1 MHLIVCY
8 DIVDD
13 GRRGRLYRRMRDF
26 LPRVQKSVF
35 EGEISL
41 ARLTEMRSM
50 VQAQINR
57 NEDTVRIYHLCKA
70 CLPSIEVIGTGPLV
84 EEELGDIIM

>member
-13 GRRGRLYRRMRDF
+13 RRRGRLYRRMRDY

-41 ARLTEMRSM
+41 PRLTEMRSM
-50 VQAQINR
+50 IQGQIDHNK
-57 NEDTVRIYHLCKA
+57 DTVRIYYLCKA
-70 CLPSIEVIGTGPLV
+70 CLPATEVVGTGPMV
-84 EEELGDIIM
+84 EEELGDIIL

>member
-13 GRRGRLYRRMRDF
+13 RRRGRLYRRMREY

-50 VQAQINR
+50 IQGQIDHNK
-57 NEDTVRIYHLCKA
+57 DTVRIYHLCKA
-70 CLPSIEVIGTGPLV
+70 CLPSTEVIGIGPLV
-84 EEELGDIIM
+84 EEDLSDIVL